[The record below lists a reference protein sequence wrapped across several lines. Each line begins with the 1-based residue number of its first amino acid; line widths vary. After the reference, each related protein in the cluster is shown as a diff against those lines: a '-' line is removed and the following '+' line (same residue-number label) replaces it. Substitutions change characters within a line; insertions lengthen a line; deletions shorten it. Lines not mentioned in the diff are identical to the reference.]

1 MRATRCVCVCV
12 CACACCAVE
21 KRDEACESMR
31 YSKKRGAVET
41 SRDQGGMPRSRQV
54 GFCKELKGG
63 AVLSLR
69 LSTIG
74 CTASL

>member
-1 MRATRCVCVCV
+1 MRATRCVCVC
-12 CACACCAVE
+12 ACCADE
-21 KRDEACESMR
+21 KRDEACESMG
-31 YSKKRGAVET
+31 YKKRGAVET
-41 SRDQGGMPRSRQV
+41 SRDQGGMPRSRQA
-54 GFCKELKGG
+54 GFWKELKGW